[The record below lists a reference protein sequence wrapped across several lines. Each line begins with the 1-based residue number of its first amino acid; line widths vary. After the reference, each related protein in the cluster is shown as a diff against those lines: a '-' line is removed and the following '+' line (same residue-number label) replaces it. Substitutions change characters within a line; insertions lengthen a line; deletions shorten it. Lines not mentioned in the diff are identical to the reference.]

1 VIRIGLPKGRMAAE
15 SARFCRALGV
25 QLRPGVLRYLTAV
38 GELDVAILLVKAPDV
53 ARLLRRN
60 LLDLGLT
67 GDEWLMETGAP
78 PDRRCFEARSYVA
91 SVCLLMAEYDPRPP
105 RSVQSVATPYPN
117 LARRLL
123 RRVAPDAEIM
133 AVSGSSEALVPD
145 VADACLDLVET
156 GTSAALNSLLVRR
169 SFSHVTTHL
178 ARSSACDPVTVA
190 PIVGLLADAREAV
203 R

>member
-1 VIRIGLPKGRMAAE
+1 MIRIGLPKGRMAAE
-15 SARFCRALGV
+15 SARFCGALGV
-25 QLRPGVLRYLTAV
+25 QIRPGVLRYVTAV
-38 GELDVAILLVKAPDV
+38 GGLDVSVLLVKAPDV

-91 SVCLLMAEYDPRPP
+91 SVCLLMAGDDPRPP
-105 RSVQSVATPYPN
+105 RSIRSVVTPYPN
-117 LARRLL
+117 LARSLL
-123 RRVAPDAEIM
+123 RGIAPDAEII

-145 VADACLDLVET
+145 IADACLDLVET
-156 GTSAALNSLLVRR
+156 GTSAALNSLVVRR
-169 SFSHVTTHL
+169 SFNHVTTHL
-178 ARSSACDPVTVA
+178 ARSGACDPVTVA
-190 PIVGLLADAREAV
+190 PIVGLLADAQEAV

>member
-15 SARFCRALGV
+15 SARFCGALGV
-25 QLRPGVLRYLTAV
+25 QLRPGVLRYLTGV
-38 GELDVAILLVKAPDV
+38 GGLDVAILLVKAPDV

-78 PDRRCFEARSYVA
+78 PDRRCFEAGSYVA
-91 SVCLLMAEYDPRPP
+91 SVCLLMAKDDPRSP
-105 RSVQSVATPYPN
+105 RFIRTVATPYPN

-123 RRVAPDAEIM
+123 SGIAPDAEIVL
-133 AVSGSSEALVPD
+133 VSGSSEALVPD

-156 GTSAALNSLLVRR
+156 GTSAALNSLLVRK
-169 SFSHVTTHL
+169 SFNHVTTHL
-178 ARSSACDPVTVA
+178 ARSGACDPVTVA